1 MILDDTDRLVLPDDE
16 EDTRDG
22 QPDLTPDQD
31 SPVVDEPETDSLG
44 EGDEA
49 DSTADDA
56 VDVDEGDEDT
66 EGDEGDDSRPPQ
78 AEKMYPKSVVDKIVE
93 RRLHRDRRAREKEF
107 SQVAGMRLNNEDVK
121 KAARLWG
128 FLAKNPDL
136 NARVHQIFQ
145 EYESSGRVRYDSYYD
160 DDALSERER
169 ELELREAI
177 IDLRARDKVF
187 RNHETEIME
196 WAEIN
201 GYDIEDERTLRL
213 AVMAWK
219 GENMNRFVS
228 DAQKKAQEKAIKRAK
243 QKRDAKLLPGKG
255 VRKQQKLDYSK
266 MTPEE
271 ILRAEGLSLF
281 VSDDPY

>member
-1 MILDDTDRLVLPDDE
+1 MILDDTDRLVLPDNE

-22 QPDLTPDQD
+22 QSDLTPDQD

-107 SQVAGMRLNNEDVK
+107 SQVAGMRLSNEDVK

-145 EYESSGRVRYDSYYD
+145 EYESSGRIRHDSYY

>member
-1 MILDDTDRLVLPDDE
+1 MILDDTDRLVLPDNE

-22 QPDLTPDQD
+22 QSDLTPDQD

-66 EGDEGDDSRPPQ
+66 EGDEGDDSQSQQ

-107 SQVAGMRLNNEDVK
+107 SQVAGMRLSNEDVK

-145 EYESSGRVRYDSYYD
+145 EYESSGRIRHDSYY

-187 RNHETEIME
+187 RNHETDIME

-281 VSDDPY
+281 ISDDPY

>member
-22 QPDLTPDQD
+22 QSDLTPDQD

-49 DSTADDA
+49 DNTADDA

-66 EGDEGDDSRPPQ
+66 EGDEGDDSQPQQ

-107 SQVAGMRLNNEDVK
+107 SQVAGMRLSNEDVK

-145 EYESSGRVRYDSYYD
+145 EYESSGRIRHDSYY

-281 VSDDPY
+281 ISDDPY

>member
-1 MILDDTDRLVLPDDE
+1 MILDDTDRLVLPDNE

-22 QPDLTPDQD
+22 QSDLTPDQD

-66 EGDEGDDSRPPQ
+66 EGDEGDDSQPQQ

-107 SQVAGMRLNNEDVK
+107 SQVAGMRLSNEDVK

-145 EYESSGRVRYDSYYD
+145 EYESSGRIRHDSYY

-243 QKRDAKLLPGKG
+243 QKHDAKLLPGKG

-281 VSDDPY
+281 ISDDPY

>member
-1 MILDDTDRLVLPDDE
+1 MILDDTDRLVLPDNE

-22 QPDLTPDQD
+22 QSDLTPDQD

-66 EGDEGDDSRPPQ
+66 EGDEGDDSQPQQ

-107 SQVAGMRLNNEDVK
+107 SQVAGMRLSNEDVK
-121 KAARLWG
+121 RAARLWG

-145 EYESSGRVRYDSYYD
+145 EYESSGRVRHDSYFD
-160 DDALSERER
+160 DVLSERER

-281 VSDDPY
+281 ISDDPY

>member
-1 MILDDTDRLVLPDDE
+1 MILDDTDRLVLPDNE

-66 EGDEGDDSRPPQ
+66 EGDEGDDSQPPQ

-107 SQVAGMRLNNEDVK
+107 SQVAGMRLSNEDVK

-145 EYESSGRVRYDSYYD
+145 EYESSGRIRHDSYFD
-160 DDALSERER
+160 DVLSERER

-281 VSDDPY
+281 ISDDPY

>member
-1 MILDDTDRLVLPDDE
+1 MILDDTDRLVLPDNE

-22 QPDLTPDQD
+22 QSDLTPDQD

-49 DSTADDA
+49 DSAADDA
-56 VDVDEGDEDT
+56 VDADEGDEDT
-66 EGDEGDDSRPPQ
+66 EGDEGDDSQPQQ

-107 SQVAGMRLNNEDVK
+107 SQVAGMRLSNEDVK
-121 KAARLWG
+121 RAARLWG

-145 EYESSGRVRYDSYYD
+145 EYESSGRIRHDSYY

-281 VSDDPY
+281 ISDDPY

>member
-1 MILDDTDRLVLPDDE
+1 M
-16 EDTRDG
+16 
-22 QPDLTPDQD
+22 
-31 SPVVDEPETDSLG
+31 
-44 EGDEA
+44 
-49 DSTADDA
+49 
-56 VDVDEGDEDT
+56 DVDEGDKDT
-66 EGDEGDDSRPPQ
+66 EGDEGDDSQPQQ

-93 RRLHRDRRAREKEF
+93 RRLQRDRRAREKEF
-107 SQVAGMRLNNEDVK
+107 SQVAGMRLSNEDVK

-145 EYESSGRVRYDSYYD
+145 EYESSGRIRHDSYY

-228 DAQKKAQEKAIKRAK
+228 DAQKKHRRRLSNGLSRA
-243 QKRDAKLLPGKG
+243 DAKLLPA
-255 VRKQQKLDYSK
+255 RC
-266 MTPEE
+266 P
-271 ILRAEGLSLF
+271 
-281 VSDDPY
+281 

>member
-1 MILDDTDRLVLPDDE
+1 MILDDTDRLVLPDNE

-56 VDVDEGDEDT
+56 VDADEGDEDT

-107 SQVAGMRLNNEDVK
+107 SQVAGMRLSNEDVK

-145 EYESSGRVRYDSYYD
+145 EYESSGRIRHDSYY

>member
-1 MILDDTDRLVLPDDE
+1 MILDDTDRLVLPDNE

-22 QPDLTPDQD
+22 QSDLTPDQD

-66 EGDEGDDSRPPQ
+66 EGDEGDDSQPPQ

-107 SQVAGMRLNNEDVK
+107 SQVAGMRLSNEDVK

-145 EYESSGRVRYDSYYD
+145 EYESSGRIRHDSYY

>member
-1 MILDDTDRLVLPDDE
+1 MILDDTDRLVLPDNE

-22 QPDLTPDQD
+22 QSDLTPDQD
-31 SPVVDEPETDSLG
+31 SLVVDEPETDSLG

-66 EGDEGDDSRPPQ
+66 EGDEGDDSQPPQ

-107 SQVAGMRLNNEDVK
+107 SQVAGMRLSNEDVK

-145 EYESSGRVRYDSYYD
+145 EYESSGRIRHDSYY

>member
-22 QPDLTPDQD
+22 QSDLTPDQD

-56 VDVDEGDEDT
+56 VDADEGDEDT
-66 EGDEGDDSRPPQ
+66 EGDEGDDSQPQQ
-78 AEKMYPKSVVDKIVE
+78 AEKMYPKSAIDKIVE

-107 SQVAGMRLNNEDVK
+107 SQAAGMRLSNEDVK

-128 FLAKNPDL
+128 FLARNSDL
-136 NARVHQIFQ
+136 NTRVHQIFQ
-145 EYESSGRVRYDSYYD
+145 EYESSGRVRHDSYFD
-160 DDALSERER
+160 DVLSERER

-187 RNHETEIME
+187 RNHETDIME

-228 DAQKKAQEKAIKRAK
+228 DAQKKAQEKATKRAK

>member
-16 EDTRDG
+16 EDIRDG
-22 QPDLTPDQD
+22 QSDLTPDQD

-66 EGDEGDDSRPPQ
+66 EGDDSQPQQ
-78 AEKMYPKSVVDKIVE
+78 AEKMYPKSAIDKIVE

-107 SQVAGMRLNNEDVK
+107 SRAAGMRLSNEDVK

-145 EYESSGRVRYDSYYD
+145 EYESSGRVRHDSYFD
-160 DDALSERER
+160 DVLSERER

-187 RNHETEIME
+187 RNHETDIME

>member
-22 QPDLTPDQD
+22 QSDLTPDQD
-31 SPVVDEPETDSLG
+31 SPVVDEPETDSIG

-49 DSTADDA
+49 DSAADDA

-66 EGDEGDDSRPPQ
+66 EGDEGDDSQPQQ

-107 SQVAGMRLNNEDVK
+107 SQVAGMRLSNEDVK

-145 EYESSGRVRYDSYYD
+145 EYESSGRIRHDSYY

-177 IDLRARDKVF
+177 VDLRARDKVF

-281 VSDDPY
+281 ISDDPY

>member
-1 MILDDTDRLVLPDDE
+1 MILDDTDRLVLPDNE

-22 QPDLTPDQD
+22 QSDLTPDQD
-31 SPVVDEPETDSLG
+31 SPVVDEPETDNLG

-107 SQVAGMRLNNEDVK
+107 SQVAGMRLSNEDVK

-145 EYESSGRVRYDSYYD
+145 EYESSGRIRHDSYY

>member
-1 MILDDTDRLVLPDDE
+1 MILDDTDRLVLPDNE

-22 QPDLTPDQD
+22 QSDLTPDQD
-31 SPVVDEPETDSLG
+31 SLVVDEPETDSLG

-107 SQVAGMRLNNEDVK
+107 SQVAGMRLSNEDVK

-145 EYESSGRVRYDSYYD
+145 EYESSGRIRHDSYY

>member
-1 MILDDTDRLVLPDDE
+1 MILDDTDRLVLPDNE

-22 QPDLTPDQD
+22 QSDLTPDQD

-56 VDVDEGDEDT
+56 VDADEGDEDT
-66 EGDEGDDSRPPQ
+66 EGDEGDDSQPQQ

-107 SQVAGMRLNNEDVK
+107 SQVAGMRLSNEDVK

-145 EYESSGRVRYDSYYD
+145 EYESSGRIRHDSYY

>member
-16 EDTRDG
+16 EDIRDG
-22 QPDLTPDQD
+22 QSDLTPDQD

-66 EGDEGDDSRPPQ
+66 EGDEGDDSQPQQ

-107 SQVAGMRLNNEDVK
+107 SQVAGMRLSNEDVK

-145 EYESSGRVRYDSYYD
+145 EYESSGRIRHDSYY

-281 VSDDPY
+281 ISDDPY